1 MIIGMKG
8 LGRRRRWLI
17 PVLVLTAA
25 VLIMQSPGCEAG
37 TEAERVEAIDDA
49 FRLGSSKLAGLTAFI
64 YPLGG
69 FDFENAA
76 FLDEVSN
83 GLRVS
88 RSASEEVRI
97 SLEEMRGFDYPDEL
111 EQLGVYIEEYTA
123 AMEEAL
129 QELEGVYAGLEAIMA
144 AIEPALEEESVLTQ
158 LEAPQSTEEWLT
170 RLRDLYAALGATLGN
185 LQAIEAPSTLLE
197 YEAYMLEL
205 FGVMHKLTGDLIAAA
220 SGAAPNVEVEY
231 NPDFLRI
238 QELLAAYP
246 AQVDSIYEGLG
257 ITRIDPYV
265 EAVELEIN
273 RLYLRE

>member
-185 LQAIEAPSTLLE
+185 LQAIEVPSTLLE